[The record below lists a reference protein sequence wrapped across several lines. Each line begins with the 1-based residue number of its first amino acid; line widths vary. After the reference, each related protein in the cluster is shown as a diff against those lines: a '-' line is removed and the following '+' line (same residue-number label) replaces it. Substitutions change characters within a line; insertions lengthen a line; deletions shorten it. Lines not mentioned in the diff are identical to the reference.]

1 MGCEAPKNRRN
12 MEAILG
18 RVGFRRKSSNAAG
31 LSSET
36 GCEGEVYILCFW
48 MTGLCK
54 VGYLELTEMTK
65 YYYVSSGKYNPPDCG
80 RITYLSRRF

>member
-12 MEAILG
+12 IEAILG

-36 GCEGEVYILCFW
+36 GCEGEVYILCLDDWF
-48 MTGLCK
+48 MQGGVFGIDRDDEILLC
-54 VGYLELTEMTK
+54 ELRK
-65 YYYVSSGKYNPPDCG
+65 
-80 RITYLSRRF
+80 I